1 METEDRLV
9 ERASRGDGE
18 AIDELLARHLP
29 HLLGFVR
36 RRAGELAAK
45 ESSSDVVQS
54 VCREVLE
61 GLADGRVEYRG
72 EQAFRAWLFEAAL
85 FKLRNRRR
93 YWRAERRDVARERR
107 LAGADD
113 AGAPLDALAG
123 TSRTP
128 SREAAAHEDRARLAA
143 LLEQLP
149 ERYRIAV
156 ELARIRG
163 LGHAEIAEQLGIS
176 EAASRQLL
184 TRALA
189 RLATLGARDEA

>member
-29 HLLGFVR
+29 QLLGFVR

-54 VCREVLE
+54 VCR
-61 GLADGRVEYRG
+61 G
-72 EQAFRAWLFEAAL
+72 EEAFRSWLFEAAV

-107 LAGADD
+107 ILGAD
-113 AGAPLDALAG
+113 GETAPLDAVAR

-128 SREAAAHEDRARLAA
+128 SREAVAHEDRARLAA

-149 ERYRIAV
+149 ERYRVAV

-163 LGHAEIAEQLGIS
+163 LGHAEIAERLGIS

-189 RLATLGARDEA
+189 RLATLGARDDP